1 MKYEIKSWSA
11 GKLLFT
17 LEGEN
22 WKLAF
27 TAAVT
32 AGQKFDEA
40 DLSGK
45 DFSDIEV
52 DCKDSS
58 FDNCRFDNCCF
69 DSSRFYNCCFDSSF
83 YSSSFYSSSF
93 YNCRFYNSHFYGSF
107 YNSRF
112 DNCSFYNSRFK
123 NSRFYSSIFDNCRL
137 YSSRFDNSSFADKK
151 ITGPRP
157 FFFVGPL
164 GSDQRQLMAVSTE
177 KGIHLVTGCFSGS
190 IDEFCAALKKKH
202 GDNEHGKEY
211 AAAIQMIEAHF
222 EIWKE

>member
-40 DLSGK
+40 DLSEK

-52 DCKDSS
+52 DCKNSS
-58 FDNCRFDNCCF
+58 FYNCRFDN
-69 DSSRFYNCCFDSSF
+69 SRFDN
-83 YSSSFYSSSF
+83 SSF
-93 YNCRFYNSHFYGSF
+93 YNCRFYNSSFYNCRFYNSRF

-112 DNCSFYNSRFK
+112 DN
-123 NSRFYSSIFDNCRL
+123 
-137 YSSRFDNSSFADKK
+137 SRFDDCCFAGKR

-157 FFFVGPL
+157 LFFIGPL
-164 GSDQRQLMAVSTE
+164 GSSQRQLMAVSTE
-177 KGIHLVTGCFSGS
+177 QGIHLVTGCFNGS
-190 IDEFCAALKKKH
+190 IDEFRAALKEKH
-202 GDNEHGKEY
+202 GKNKHGKDYE
-211 AAAIQMIEAHF
+211 AAIQMIEAHF